1 MSDIRN
7 VYLRLHGPYHREV
20 KVLAARTDRH
30 IDDLYNEA
38 LELLLARHG
47 VDLSSVER
55 PDTSSRTTTRL
66 GRRSLIDREETEAR
80 GHRGGV

>member
-1 MSDIRN
+1 MSDTRN

-38 LELLLARHG
+38 LELLLREHG
-47 VDLSSVER
+47 VDLSAVEP
-55 PDTSSRTTTRL
+55 PDPATRTTTRQ
-66 GRRSLIDREETEAR
+66 GRRSLINPEETGAR